1 MVIPT
6 IRAQAAGGAIPAGQW
21 QHVSLP
27 LSELGITEVVDV
39 SDFLFQS
46 ATGST
51 QERVFLDEIRIY
63 YGL

>member
-1 MVIPT
+1 M
-6 IRAQAAGGAIPAGQW
+6 
-21 QHVSLP
+21 SLP